1 MLLSIERLR
10 NEEGA
15 SQPLPAL
22 AKLKS
27 MSETT
32 IRLTVDLE
40 RFLSAQVKQGIH
52 RSPEAAILAV
62 LERERRRTEQLVWLK
77 REVQNGVDALD
88 EGRLVPFDAEGIK
101 HRGRARLA
109 ARKKQSRG

>member
-1 MLLSIERLR
+1 
-10 NEEGA
+10 
-15 SQPLPAL
+15 
-22 AKLKS
+22 

-52 RSPEAAILAV
+52 RSREAAILAV

-77 REVQNGVDALD
+77 REVQKGIDSLD
-88 EGRLVPFDAEGIK
+88 EGRVVRFDPENIK
-101 HRGRARLA
+101 RLGRARLA